1 MTSVL
6 MLSRSSF
13 CLSRRFILKLETHV
27 TTDLAPEEAITLGVA
42 SEIIIVVS
50 SEILNRIFRRKC
62 VYISRMLVSEAI
74 REIPVRGNF

>member
-1 MTSVL
+1 M
-6 MLSRSSF
+6 
-13 CLSRRFILKLETHV
+13 LETHV

-62 VYISRMLVSEAI
+62 VYITRMLVSEAI
-74 REIPVRGNF
+74 REIPARGNL